1 MNDFRILSSERCL
14 ELIRAWVHGRWPLTL
29 EQGVVIA
36 KQLEWKPSNVRAN
49 LFCSDLDE
57 VDKADS
63 RMTVVDGM
71 VLRVSFPLSSIV
83 DEEEKAYALMICEL
97 VGQVEELLV
106 KEWGEPYR
114 DADHSG
120 IRSSQWELCSGVT
133 VRISWDRTTADAS
146 VWSPELTAL
155 MKESGSGE

>member
-1 MNDFRILSSERCL
+1 MHAL
-14 ELIRAWVHGRWPLTL
+14 WPLTL

-36 KQLEWKPSNVRAN
+36 KQLEWKPSNVRTN
-49 LFCSDLDE
+49 LFCSDLAEADE
-57 VDKADS
+57 ADS

-71 VLRVSFPLSSIV
+71 VLRVSFPLSSIA
-83 DEEEKAYALMICEL
+83 DEERAFTLMICEL
-97 VGQVEELLV
+97 VEQVEELLV

-114 DADHSG
+114 DADRSG